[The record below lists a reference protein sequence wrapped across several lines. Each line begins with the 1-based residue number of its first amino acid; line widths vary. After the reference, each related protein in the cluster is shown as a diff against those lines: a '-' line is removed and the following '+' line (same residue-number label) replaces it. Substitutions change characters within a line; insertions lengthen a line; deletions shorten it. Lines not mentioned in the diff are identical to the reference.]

1 MKRRQTR
8 VPSRWLVAD
17 ERTGDELWPAV
28 RRLPPGSGILV
39 LHSGMAKRERARL
52 LARLRRLGAGRR
64 LVVADELAG
73 DSARVHDA
81 REIRDARL
89 KQAPL
94 LLLSPMFETG
104 SHPEWKPHPRM
115 RAAALLRLAGAPV
128 LALGGMNEQSFAA
141 VRRLGFAGWAG
152 IDAWRLRSLKSRG
165 QAPKSR
171 PKQGKPK
178 T

>member
-8 VPSRWLVAD
+8 VPRRWLVAD
-17 ERTGDELWPAV
+17 ERTGDELLSAV
-28 RRLPPGSGILV
+28 RRLPTGSGVLV

-73 DSARVHDA
+73 DAARVHDE

-94 LLLSPMFETG
+94 LLLSPMFETR
-104 SHPEWKPHPRM
+104 SHPEWKPLPRM
-115 RAAALLRLAGAPV
+115 RAAALLRLANAPV

-171 PKQGKPK
+171 RKRPSPK